1 MCGFY
6 QEPPRPA
13 GIVAKSVADGRVLGL
28 RMGAN
33 MLGRSERT
41 GVSDARVSR
50 QQLVLFVT
58 EAKTVVVFC
67 LGRNPVSVKRSAAAE
82 SELVAVRGS
91 ACCRQSCFG
100 STVCPVSG
108 IQSHAPLCR
117 RLPLRSLVARWS

>member
-1 MCGFY
+1 
-6 QEPPRPA
+6 
-13 GIVAKSVADGRVLGL
+13 
-28 RMGAN
+28 MGAN

-82 SELVAVRGS
+82 SELVAVRGCYLS
-91 ACCRQSCFG
+91 AGLFWKYR
-100 STVCPVSG
+100 VRCPAFNPTLHCAAVS
-108 IQSHAPLCR
+108 HCA
-117 RLPLRSLVARWS
+117 AW